1 MKFNFEGNFKNERKD
16 DKPIVYHLESGI
28 DAEISY
34 KIFESKEANP
44 DEAIVFLPGLT
55 MNPDDEIMKNL
66 GQSYAE
72 SSKRN
77 TYVIKSELKTKSQ
90 KQEQIDE
97 IKETLFFEEALA
109 LKRFIQDK
117 NLKNII
123 IAGYSVGG
131 TKGIDLAY
139 LLQNDVDVSVQGLIL
154 LSAPGLY
161 EQEEDSL
168 KKNLIKDSLATPKIV
183 VSESDKYPD
192 AFKRGLQGARNL
204 AKIMLQDSSL
214 SSTEVRQKVKRNFT
228 EMEEYNSRV
237 EELEIPVVIIQ
248 GSEDKVVEADK
259 IVPLEIDPAQREEYL
274 KEHIFKKSPHVKMVT
289 ADKLGKHG
297 LPVFRAES
305 VAKVSIGLLE
315 RFNQKS

>member
-1 MKFNFEGNFKNERKD
+1 MKFKFEGNLENRAKKNE
-16 DKPIVYHLESGI
+16 PIIYHLESGL
-28 DAEISY
+28 DAEVSY
-34 KIFESKEANP
+34 KVFESKEANS
-44 DEAIVFLPGLT
+44 DEVIVFLPGLT
-55 MNPDDEIMKNL
+55 MNPDDEIIKNL

-90 KQEQIDE
+90 NQEQINE
-97 IKETLFFEEALA
+97 VKETLFFEEALA
-109 LKRFIQDK
+109 LKQFIQDK
-117 NLKNII
+117 NFKNII

-139 LLQNDVDVSVQGLIL
+139 LLQNNVGVSVQGLIL

-161 EQEEDSL
+161 KQEEGSL
-168 KKNLIKDSLATPKIV
+168 KKNLIEDSLATPKIV

-192 AFKRGLQGARNL
+192 AFKRGIQGAKSF

-228 EMEEYNSRV
+228 EMEEYNPRV

-259 IVPLEIDPAQREEYL
+259 IVPQEIDLAQREEYL
-274 KEHIFKKSPHVKMVT
+274 KEHIFKKSPYVKMVT

-297 LPVFRAES
+297 LPIFRAES

-315 RFNQKS
+315 RFNQK